1 MCLPCTNGNC
11 HSFGA
16 DQSDDGIYCP
26 SDQTNCLVTCSG
38 TDACKDSPIF
48 AGSSNL
54 LLKCDGSTACKNAK
68 VHCDKHVDCIVE
80 LAGTSDIDEFE
91 IHCSSSGTTN
101 GAQKNLCA
109 VYGNQ
114 ASAWFLICD
123 GDATKAGPME
133 NGIQS
138 FTCQGD
144 RRSDVSSLAR
154 DLWCDSSVTS
164 CTMCYKPTDKCQSQG
179 QSPPC
184 QPGEGKCETST
195 GNHNQANC
203 AGMHDSKL
211 HIWCGQSNSC
221 VCTNGAAV
229 SGANCPSP
237 GTSSCLHCDKGHY
250 KDGMSCTSCALGK
263 FQHLN
268 EFTGDGCTPYS
279 YCAKGEKQ
287 DVPPTA
293 RRDRGCTKCSM
304 GRYQDSDTFIGSTCT
319 PHQTCQAWERE
330 TGTPPD
336 NKNDRTCSNN
346 ICQCSHGDPVSL
358 NTCTTHQAESCGSCD
373 PNYRLS
379 TQQSGQQQQTC
390 IANESGQQQQT
401 CSCPKGTAATSGCSS
416 PGHIKCTQ
424 CNLGYTLESGTNT
437 CTLNICQC
445 NDGTPQPLCLQD
457 KRLNCTSCFHGYHL
471 DNNQCNKNV
480 CKCDGG
486 IPAMDC
492 SIHGATNCTA
502 SNENQAGGDDD
513 GAAQTEGTTSLQLA
527 RKDGKDI
534 NTGFLLIEGDSS
546 TNVNVQATAS
556 YLPSSGRSTLT
567 CWATLRGGTTT
578 GNDERANDIRMNGI
592 PIGGTGGG
600 VLKEVVDGDAVGVV
614 SSQAQHVWNL
624 DLGAAHDLY
633 NDDPEQRDMI
643 VTCLIA
649 TNGLQVSKEAS
660 LTLNVINVIRV
671 VPSSFVLF
679 GKDTNFINAQGR
691 LEIITS
697 GSTAN
702 HQLKLVVQAHP
713 DIQGEVFVKSS
724 TFGTSALHDPIPLPT
739 TTHASKRTI
748 VVDLPTFEGAC
759 GATVDICY
767 LGIQIANENG
777 QSNFTCPNENNVYCY
792 NGPAND
798 DAIVPAFGLDGVGS
812 YTLRYV
818 SECVNGD
825 YTAAGSKECS
835 VFETSQ
841 TCAFGLKDNCK
852 PCPFG

>member
-1 MCLPCTNGNC
+1 MCLPCTNGDCN
-11 HSFGA
+11 SFGA

-54 LLKCDGSTACKNAK
+54 LLKCDGSAACKNAK

-80 LAGTSDIDEFE
+80 LADTSDIDEFK

-114 ASAWFLICD
+114 ARAGFLNCD

-164 CTMCYKPTDKCQSQG
+164 CTMCYKPTDECQSQG
-179 QSPPC
+179 QSPC

-203 AGMHDSKL
+203 AGMHDSTL
-211 HIWCGQSNSC
+211 QIWCGQSNS
-221 VCTNGAAV
+221 
-229 SGANCPSP
+229 
-237 GTSSCLHCDKGHY
+237 
-250 KDGMSCTSCALGK
+250 
-263 FQHLN
+263 
-268 EFTGDGCTPYS
+268 
-279 YCAKGEKQ
+279 
-287 DVPPTA
+287 
-293 RRDRGCTKCSM
+293 
-304 GRYQDSDTFIGSTCT
+304 
-319 PHQTCQAWERE
+319 
-330 TGTPPD
+330 
-336 NKNDRTCSNN
+336 
-346 ICQCSHGDPVSL
+346 
-358 NTCTTHQAESCGSCD
+358 
-373 PNYRLS
+373 
-379 TQQSGQQQQTC
+379 
-390 IANESGQQQQT
+390 

-492 SIHGATNCTA
+492 SIHGATNCTT

-546 TNVNVQATAS
+546 TNVDVQATAS
-556 YLPSSGRSTLT
+556 YLPSSGISTLT
-567 CWATLRGGTTT
+567 CLATLRGGTTT

-592 PIGGTGGG
+592 PIGGTSGG

-679 GKDTNFINAQGR
+679 GKETNFINAQGR

-739 TTHASKRTI
+739 TTHANKRTI